1 MERVGPRT
9 RQGISYLG
17 RCDSGETAWEQS
29 RGVAVEKGL
38 GAGAVLNCPLLY

>member
-17 RCDSGETAWEQS
+17 RFDSGERAWEQS
-29 RGVAVEKGL
+29 CGVALEKGL
-38 GAGAVLNCPLLY
+38 GAGTVLNCPLLY

>member
-17 RCDSGETAWEQS
+17 RCDSGDRAWEQS
-29 RGVAVEKGL
+29 RGVALEKEL
-38 GAGAVLNCPLLY
+38 GAGAVLNCVL